1 MICTLGG
8 NISRRD
14 LWAIYLVDTSQENL
28 VKLLFATETFAMGL
42 NMPAKTVI
50 FADLT
55 KFDGAEIYAEI
66 NARDLLRDIYPRSTR
81 EIPNPN
87 PPQAPHSATSPPA
100 SSSKCQAARGAAA
113 STSVAR

>member
-14 LWAIYLVDTSQENL
+14 LWAMYLGDTSQENL

-66 NARDLLRDIYPRSTR
+66 NARDLRRDIYPRSTR
-81 EIPNPN
+81 EI